1 MCKSRKNIHLK
12 VSGNDFESS
21 IEYKKTQL
29 LWNKAKT
36 PGENKEGK
44 ENIKKGMA
52 EEKEGVTRN

>member
-44 ENIKKGMA
+44 ENIKKEWQKKKKA
-52 EEKEGVTRN
+52 